1 MTLVAH
7 LHHLTRYQYDR
18 AVNLGPHIVRLHP
31 APHCRTPISAY
42 ALTVRPSSHFIHWQQ
57 DPLANRLARLVF
69 TQACTEFEVEVDLTA
84 SLIELNPFD
93 FFLDPSANSFP
104 FSYSDVD
111 HRALAPYLSP
121 PSAPEIGPLFVQLAS
136 ELDRPAPDT
145 LQFLIAANQ
154 RIARTIRYGIR
165 HEPGVQSPEQT
176 LALASGSCRDSSWLL
191 VSLFRRLGLAARFVS
206 GYLIDVPVSAQGGAQ
221 VPPELPS
228 RSELHAWCEVYLPGA
243 GWIGMD
249 PTSGLLTG
257 AGHIALAC
265 ALDPASAAPVEGRA
279 DIAEVRFG
287 HHIDIRVTGAEVS
300 K

>member
-1 MTLVAH
+1 MTLLAH

-42 ALTVRPSSHFIHWQQ
+42 AMAVRPSSHFIHWQQ

-69 TQACTEFEVEVDLTA
+69 TQACTEFEVEVNLTA

-93 FFLDPSANSFP
+93 FFLDPSANRFP

-111 HRALAPYLSP
+111 HRTLVPYLSP
-121 PSAPEIGPLFVQLAS
+121 PSALESGPLFAQLAS

-154 RIARTIRYGIR
+154 RIARTIRYSVR

-176 LALASGSCRDSSWLL
+176 LSLGSGSCRDSSWLL
-191 VSLFRRLGLAARFVS
+191 VSLCRRLGLAARFVS
-206 GYLIDVPVSAQGGAQ
+206 GYLIDVLVSAQAGPQ

-265 ALDPASAAPVEGRA
+265 ALDPAGAAPVEGRA
-279 DIAEVRFG
+279 DVAQVRFS
-287 HHIDIRVTGAEVS
+287 HRIDIQVSGDSVS